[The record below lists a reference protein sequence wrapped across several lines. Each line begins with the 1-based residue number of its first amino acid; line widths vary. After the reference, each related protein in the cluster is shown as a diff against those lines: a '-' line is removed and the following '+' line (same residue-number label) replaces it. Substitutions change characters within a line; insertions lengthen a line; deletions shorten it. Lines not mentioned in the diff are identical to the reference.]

1 MRKRKDD
8 DDGTETGRDE
18 MDDLWQAK
26 TVIKPDDQLQLTEQA
41 SDPLGRV
48 FVVLRLARL
57 VLLLVARLG
66 SSERGVS
73 IRENQ
78 EKKIILRQHFFAG
91 VEGGIHEDSDCQQSA
106 CAPEHCAL

>member
-41 SDPLGRV
+41 SHPRGGGFSLCVGYHAWYY
-48 FVVLRLARL
+48 FWWPGWEVVKE
-57 VLLLVARLG
+57 G
-66 SSERGVS
+66 SVCAK
-73 IRENQ
+73 I
-78 EKKIILRQHFFAG
+78 KKRK
-91 VEGGIHEDSDCQQSA
+91 
-106 CAPEHCAL
+106 